1 MFGRCSGTDLWFNTL
16 DPVPDTV
23 GTPVCFC
30 DGSGTAAP
38 CGNTGGSDEGCANST
53 GSGATLGGVGSNS
66 AWDDD
71 LVMEGGGMLPS
82 QPALLFVGNN
92 TLNGGNGVPFGD
104 GLRCAGGSVVRLG
117 VKIPNAA
124 GSATW
129 GPGLGATG
137 GWGTGDTRTLQ
148 GWYRD
153 PSGSPCSNGFNL
165 TGAVEVTFSL

>member
-1 MFGRCSGTDLWFNTL
+1 
-16 DPVPDTV
+16 
-23 GTPVCFC
+23 
-30 DGSGTAAP
+30 
-38 CGNTGGSDEGCANST
+38 
-53 GSGATLGGVGSNS
+53 
-66 AWDDD
+66 
-71 LVMEGGGMLPS
+71 MLPS